1 MGALRLKI
9 TNISVKTRLLLMLF
23 VPLVLF
29 AGTSVFLLKVQ
40 SNTIDE
46 FTESLYDS
54 GSQVSSLVLN
64 ADRDMYQAYSDYLI
78 VVSPTSDMKMKEA
91 AIKDFGDNLKQIQ
104 ERLGQ
109 AQERTATSEI
119 TTTLHPE
126 TKQSIAEIAEVF
138 GKDLSAWIELT
149 TQRIQQ
155 PKADPNADAEIA
167 KAFESARNNIDKIEA
182 IIEQFQLETINKEK
196 DENKQ
201 LTFGTSV
208 GLIIVWIVLNLSGFI
223 LIRQITRTM
232 NQVREKAQRVYD
244 GYLDKPAEIKYSKDE
259 LGGIQRAVDGMIVR
273 MRDLIGSIA
282 DNARSVSAATN
293 ELGVSANE
301 STNAASHVAENI
313 QEVTSLVETQ
323 SKIMEES
330 SKAMEEMTI
339 GVQRIA
345 ESTGSISHHANDT
358 NRQAEIGNELLVNL
372 KSQME
377 LMSSEI
383 ERLND
388 SVTVLNEK
396 SAEIG
401 AITENITGFANQTG
415 ILSLNASIEAARA
428 GEHGRGFAVV
438 AGEIRKLAAS
448 SLESAN
454 SINELVTDTRA
465 EIDNAGGYMRST
477 LSQVQRSAALMQEVA
492 EGFAAIVGSI
502 RQVAEQIHETS
513 SVTEQMSASS
523 QEVAASIDQSSSSV
537 REVAAKSESVAAA
550 TEEQLALVESIARS
564 ADQLNGI
571 VRSLNAAVEQFKL

>member
-1 MGALRLKI
+1 MKM

-29 AGTSVFLLKVQ
+29 ACAALYLININSK
-40 SNTIDE
+40 TIDDFSE
-46 FTESLYDS
+46 NLYES
-54 GSQVSSLVLN
+54 GSQVSTLVLN
-64 ADRDMYQAYSDYLI
+64 ADRDMYQAYNAYLI
-78 VVSPTSDMKMKEA
+78 VVSPSSDAKQKEA

-104 ERLGQ
+104 ERLAK
-109 AQERTATSEI
+109 AQEHAAGSDI
-119 TTTLHPE
+119 TTIVHPE
-126 TKQSIAEIAEVF
+126 SKEPIAEIAESF

-167 KAFESARNNIDKIEA
+167 KAFNDARDSIDKIEE
-182 IIEQFQLETINKEK
+182 IIELFQLQTIEDEK
-196 DENKQ
+196 AESKQ
-201 LTFGTSV
+201 TTITMYIW
-208 GLIIVWIVLNLSGFI
+208 LIVEWIVLIVFGML
-223 LIRQITRTM
+223 LIRQISRTL

-244 GYLDKPAEIKYSKDE
+244 GYLDKPAEVAYTKDE
-259 LGGIQRAVDGMIVR
+259 LGSIQRAVDGMIVR
-273 MRDLIGSIA
+273 MRDLIGNIA

-330 SKAMEEMTI
+330 SKAMEEMSI

-358 NRQAEIGNELLVNL
+358 NRQAEIGNELLVNM

-454 SINELVTDTRA
+454 SINELVSDTRA
-465 EIDNAGGYMRST
+465 EIDSAGGYMRST
-477 LSQVQRSAALMQEVA
+477 LAQVQRSAALMQEVS

-571 VRSLNAAVEQFKL
+571 VHSLNAAVEQFKL

>member
-1 MGALRLKI
+1 MKI

-29 AGTSVFLLKVQ
+29 ACAALYLVKLNSD
-40 SNTIDE
+40 TIDD
-46 FTESLYDS
+46 FSKNLYES
-54 GSQVSSLVLN
+54 GSQVSTLVLN

-78 VVSPTSDMKMKEA
+78 VVSPITDAKQKETA
-91 AIKDFGDNLKQIQ
+91 MKDFDDNLKQIQ
-104 ERLGQ
+104 ERLAK
-109 AQERTATSEI
+109 AQELSAGSGI
-119 TTTLHPE
+119 TTIVHPE
-126 TKQSIAEIAEVF
+126 SKQPISEIAELF
-138 GKDLSAWIELT
+138 GKDLAAWIEQT
-149 TQRIQQ
+149 TQRLQQ

-167 KAFESARNNIDKIEA
+167 KTFESARNHIDKIEE
-182 IIEQFQLETINKEK
+182 IIEQFQLQTIEDEK
-196 DENKQ
+196 AEGKQ
-201 LTFGTSV
+201 TTMGMYIW
-208 GLIIVWIVLNLSGFI
+208 LIVEWIVLIVFGMF
-223 LIRQITRTM
+223 LIRQITRTI

-244 GYLDKPAEIKYSKDE
+244 GFLDKPAEIAYTKDE
-259 LGGIQRAVDGMIVR
+259 LGSIQRAVDGMIVR

-282 DNARSVSAATN
+282 DNARSVQASTN

-313 QEVTSLVETQ
+313 QEVTTLVETQ
-323 SKIMEES
+323 SKIMDES
-330 SKAMEEMTI
+330 SRAMEEMTI

-345 ESTGSISHHANDT
+345 ESTGTISQHANDT
-358 NRQAEIGNELLVNL
+358 NKQAEIGNELLVNL

-454 SINELVTDTRA
+454 SINDLVSDTRA
-465 EIDNAGGYMRST
+465 EIDHASGYMRST
-477 LSQVQRSAALMQEVA
+477 LAQVQRSAALMQEVS
-492 EGFAAIVGSI
+492 EGFASIVGSI

-537 REVAAKSESVAAA
+537 REVAAKSEGVAAA

>member
-1 MGALRLKI
+1 MGAMRLKLS
-9 TNISVKTRLLLMLF
+9 NISVKTRLLLMLF

-29 AGTSVFLLKVQ
+29 ACAALYLLNLH
-40 SNTIDE
+40 SNTVDE
-46 FTESLYDS
+46 FSEDLYDS

-78 VVSPTSDMKMKEA
+78 IISPTSDAKAKEA

-104 ERLGQ
+104 DRLAQ
-109 AQERTATSEI
+109 AQEHAAGSDIDTI
-119 TTTLHPE
+119 VHPE
-126 TKQSIAEIAEVF
+126 TKQSIAEIAESF
-138 GKDLSAWIELT
+138 GKDLSVWIELAT
-149 TQRIQQ
+149 GRIQQ
-155 PKADPNADAEIA
+155 PKADPKSDAEIA
-167 KAFESARNNIDKIEA
+167 QAFEGARNNIDKIEA
-182 IIEQFQLETINKEK
+182 IIEQFQLKIIEDEK
-196 DENKQ
+196 AESKQ
-201 LTFGTSV
+201 ITVTMYIWLIVEWGVLILFGM
-208 GLIIVWIVLNLSGFI
+208 L
-223 LIRQITRTM
+223 LIRQISRTL
-232 NQVREKAQRVYD
+232 NQIRDKAQRVYD
-244 GYLDKPAEIKYSKDE
+244 GYLDKPAEITYTKDE
-259 LGGIQRAVDGMIVR
+259 LGSIQRAVDGMIVR

-301 STNAASHVAENI
+301 SSSASAHVAENI

-330 SKAMEEMTI
+330 SRAMEEMTV

-345 ESTGSISHHANDT
+345 ESTGTISQHANDT

-372 KSQME
+372 KSQMD

-454 SINELVTDTRA
+454 SINELVSDTRA
-465 EIDNAGGYMRST
+465 EIDHAGGYMRST
-477 LSQVQRSAALMQEVA
+477 LAQVQRSAALMQEVS
-492 EGFAAIVGSI
+492 EGFALIVGSI

-550 TEEQLALVESIARS
+550 TEEQLALVESMARS